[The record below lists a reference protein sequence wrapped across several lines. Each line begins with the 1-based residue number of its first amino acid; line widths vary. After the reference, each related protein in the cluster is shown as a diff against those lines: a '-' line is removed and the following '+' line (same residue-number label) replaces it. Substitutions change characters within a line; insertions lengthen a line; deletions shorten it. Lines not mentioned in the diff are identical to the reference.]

1 MGKKILDGL
10 KSFEYEHIWDSEAL
24 GKLKGTTGLET
35 IVTGV
40 NKHGIEKLIKAE
52 YTGSALKVN
61 KSNFP
66 EVHQRLVETCNI
78 LAVYPIP
85 SLYIQ
90 WDYAINACAMGVENT
105 FIVLNSGILDL
116 LTEDEINF
124 IIGHEVGHIKS
135 QHILYHEIA
144 GIFPFIGEII
154 GYATLGIGS
163 LVASGLQ
170 LALMKWK
177 RMSEF
182 TADRAGLLACQDFNA
197 ACSAFIKMSGLPSKY
212 YDRIDVNM
220 FLEQAKEFESYDI
233 SMVDSLA
240 KKFINLQQ
248 DHPWS
253 VLRAAEL
260 KKWCEDGSYWK
271 VLNRED
277 RDNLTSKCPYCH
289 SLIKKGDIFCTNCGY
304 KLNYL
309 KK

>member
-1 MGKKILDGL
+1 
-10 KSFEYEHIWDSEAL
+10 
-24 GKLKGTTGLET
+24 
-35 IVTGV
+35 
-40 NKHGIEKLIKAE
+40 
-52 YTGSALKVN
+52 
-61 KSNFP
+61 
-66 EVHQRLVETCNI
+66 
-78 LAVYPIP
+78 
-85 SLYIQ
+85 
-90 WDYAINACAMGVENT
+90 
-105 FIVLNSGILDL
+105 
-116 LTEDEINF
+116 
-124 IIGHEVGHIKS
+124 
-135 QHILYHEIA
+135 
-144 GIFPFIGEII
+144 
-154 GYATLGIGS
+154 
-163 LVASGLQ
+163 
-170 LALMKWK
+170 
-177 RMSEF
+177 MSEF